1 MNSKYGLW
9 LTLGTVVSIINQKG
23 GVGKTTLT
31 FNIAKGIASF
41 GKRILVIDNDPQA
54 NLTSCFLGDQS
65 SLPPA
70 ANIIK
75 VYEEL
80 SKEIQPLKVFENIF
94 LLGSDIHLAKIIEK
108 GMDVIYT
115 LKEGMDIIKNGYDFV
130 LIDCLPAF
138 GYLNLAALNAAE
150 YVLIPTKPSPFSLA
164 GLKDLFDN
172 INKVKSRMNI
182 SLDIIGIVL
191 NLVEGKNTKM
201 AIEIEGALRYV
212 YPEYVFKNTIKK
224 GIKLEESPSLNMSI
238 MEYDPKSKDSSQF
251 KVFLD
256 EFLDRLGMLQSEKT
270 KL

>member
-1 MNSKYGLW
+1 MSA
-9 LTLGTVVSIINQKG
+9 VISVINQKG

-31 FNIAKGIASF
+31 FNIAKGIASL
-41 GKRILVIDNDPQA
+41 GKKVLVIDNDPQA
-54 NLTSCFLGDQS
+54 NLTGCFLGEQTD
-65 SLPPA
+65 LPPS

-80 SKEIQPLKVFENIF
+80 HEEVKPLKVSENIF

-115 LKEGMDIIKNGYDFV
+115 LKEGVNGIKDEYDIV

-138 GYLNLAALNAAE
+138 GYLNLAALNAASC
-150 YVLIPTKPSPFSLA
+150 VLIPTKPSPFSLA
-164 GLKDLFDN
+164 GLKDLFEN
-172 INKVKSRMNI
+172 IGKVKRRMNT
-182 SLDIIGIVL
+182 SLSILGIVL

-201 AIEIEGALRYV
+201 AKEIEEVLREV
-212 YPEYVFKNTIKK
+212 YQGYVFKNTIKK

-238 MEYDPKSKDSSQF
+238 MEYDPKGKDSSQF

-256 EFLDRLGMLQSEKT
+256 EFLDRLEAKKNEKA
-270 KL
+270 